1 MFNLLLYRLCASFVL
16 NLYFGLNNILFIQ
29 NVGMFSNFLHVLQFV
44 KPVTANQKVANK
56 QIHLAEY
63 LPLSNCYH
71 PSLLATNII
80 LLGYI

>member
-1 MFNLLLYRLCASFVL
+1 
-16 NLYFGLNNILFIQ
+16 
-29 NVGMFSNFLHVLQFV
+29 MFSNCLHVLQFV

-63 LPLSNCYH
+63 LPLSNCY